1 MSGTRSALYTGMS
14 TWILKKAVS
23 TAIGISAMLFLL
35 QGAPLG
41 AQSSEMS
48 LGEIEAL
55 LDNIMESLSTREVHR
70 LAIHIMNLSKKF
82 NFPAAT
88 ILSVISTESQFHANA
103 VSPVGAIGMMQI
115 MPVTAD
121 YIADRFDISVYR
133 GVNDLFD
140 PLVNVTLGV
149 AYLSW
154 LRDRYVVSTKYF
166 SAYNMGP
173 AKFNRMV
180 KNKSPNLAS
189 VSAYVKKVHN
199 GVYEIK
205 REAQELTLE

>member
-1 MSGTRSALYTGMS
+1 MRAG
-14 TWILKKAVS
+14 ILKNIAKV
-23 TAIGISAMLFLL
+23 TLGLSAMLYLL

-48 LGEIEAL
+48 EREIEAL
-55 LDNIMESLSTREVHR
+55 LQYRMEGFSPSEVHR
-70 LAIHIMNLSKKF
+70 LTLHIEDMAEKYS
-82 NFPAAT
+82 FPVSS
-88 ILSVISTESQFHANA
+88 ILSVIATESSFHPEA

-115 MPVTAD
+115 MPVTAE
-121 YIADRFDISVYR
+121 YIVDHFDLPTYH

-140 PLVNVTLGV
+140 PMVNITIGV

-173 AKFNRMV
+173 GKFNRMQ
-180 KNKSPNLAS
+180 KANLPQLTS
-189 VSAYVKKVHN
+189 VEDYVNKVHN
-199 GVYEIK
+199 GIYEIK
-205 REAQELTLE
+205 REAQDLALE